1 MTDITACALK
11 ILHPT
16 RNINIMRIKHALI
29 NHIRHQGLSL
39 LCGPTMLADVF
50 VAHFPFA
57 DSIDPS
63 QSDVNV
69 LIQIDVAKL
78 SSIQDTPA
86 GNRPYSML
94 CGNSAPEGQNK
105 YLQHNE

>member
-1 MTDITACALK
+1 
-11 ILHPT
+11 
-16 RNINIMRIKHALI
+16 
-29 NHIRHQGLSL
+29 
-39 LCGPTMLADVF
+39 MLADVF

-69 LIQIDVAKL
+69 LIQIDIAKL

-94 CGNSAPEGQNK
+94 HGNSAPEGQNK
-105 YLQHNE
+105 YLQHNERPKHTRVNSFSQPAFFTKNQEE